1 MCWPSC
7 TLYPCLPLYHH
18 AHSQHIAHRQA
29 RCAVTV
35 IPNPNTVAQ
44 HWTWPPHRAWSAVPP
59 RQNIHPLTC
68 DPDDTTLTIAKYM
81 NLVRVHPPT
90 YTSAICQY
98 VCTSVQS
105 CTLPA
110 HCPPTHQMCSYSHT
124 QSRHS
129 GTTLDLTLYPCTM
142 GHPTWLSQQSPQ
154 RKYTSLDLRPWWCN
168 TELTN

>member
-1 MCWPSC
+1 MFTFIQSC
-7 TLYPCLPLYHH
+7 TLPAHCPLTHQVCSYGTYPI
-18 AHSQHIAHRQA
+18 QTQ
-29 RCAVTV
+29 
-35 IPNPNTVAQ
+35 
-44 HWTWPPHRAWSAVPP
+44 SAVPP
-59 RQNIHPLTC
+59 YIQNIHPLTC

-110 HCPPTHQMCSYSHT
+110 HCPPTHQVCSYSHT

-142 GHPTWLSQQSPQ
+142 GHRTWLSQQSPQ
-154 RKYTSLDLRPWWCN
+154 RKYTSLDLRP
-168 TELTN
+168 

>member
-1 MCWPSC
+1 MFTFIPSC
-7 TLYPCLPLYHH
+7 TLP
-18 AHSQHIAHRQA
+18 AHCPPTRQV
-29 RCAVTV
+29 CSYSHTQSKHSS
-35 IPNPNTVAQ
+35 TTLDLTTAQ
-44 HWTWPPHRAWSAVPP
+44 GLVSSPP
-59 RQNIHPLTC
+59 RRNIHPLTC
-68 DPDDTTLTIAKYM
+68 EPDDATLTIAKYM

-129 GTTLDLTLYPCTM
+129 CTTLDLTLYPCTM

-154 RKYTSLDLRPWWCN
+154 RKYTSLDLRP
-168 TELTN
+168 

>member
-1 MCWPSC
+1 MFTFIQSC
-7 TLYPCLPLYHH
+7 TLPAHCPLTHQVCSYSHTQSKH
-18 AHSQHIAHRQA
+18 SGTTLDLTTAHGS
-29 RCAVTV
+29 V
-35 IPNPNTVAQ
+35 
-44 HWTWPPHRAWSAVPP
+44 SSPP

-81 NLVRVHPPT
+81 NLVRVHTPT

-110 HCPPTHQMCSYSHT
+110 HCPPTHQVCSYSHT

-142 GHPTWLSQQSPQ
+142 GHRTWLSQQSSQ
-154 RKYTSLDLRPWWCN
+154 RKYTSLDLRP
-168 TELTN
+168 